1 MGYEVR
7 ASKVTGTA
15 SLQDILR
22 MNDAG
27 ASVYND
33 FTHFGYPSTYM
44 LPEKEL
50 LEVFNDIDLKYGNN
64 AKNFWVVELA
74 DGILQRETAL
84 LLASEEVKNRIH
96 RLIFC
101 AGDALGCIGGLQV
114 LKEQFGLT
122 PDAISGVFSSSPL
135 ATKELADHTEVPV
148 FNNLE
153 RNLNEISEMLL

>member
-1 MGYEVR
+1 
-7 ASKVTGTA
+7 
-15 SLQDILR
+15 

-44 LPEKEL
+44 LSETEL
-50 LEVFNDIDLKYGNN
+50 LRVFTEIDLKYGNN

-74 DGILQRETAL
+74 DGILQRETAM
-84 LLASEEVKNRIH
+84 LLASKEVKKRIH
-96 RLIFC
+96 RLVFC

-114 LKEQFGLT
+114 LKDRFGLT
-122 PDAISGVFSSSPL
+122 ADAISGVCSSSPL
-135 ATKELADHTEVPV
+135 ATTELANYTEVPV